1 MSKTKLISSLV
12 FCIFLLASWMYGEN
26 QERIIIQTPL
36 KPIKEVYPD
45 YPEIL
50 KKEGVAA
57 RFLISI
63 SIDRKGNVT
72 RASIWNSLYPELEE
86 TLEEVFSQWKFE
98 PLIHRGEPIR
108 TFGFIW
114 LIFYPGKSSPQ
125 ARESESMM
133 EPPEE
138 ELSAV
143 PNEELQMVLDKC
155 AEYCLKLSES
165 ALYYVC
171 HEKIRE
177 KFKRIEGP
185 DGTGIIPPR
194 DSTHGLEIGAAYFS
208 ILMLGGTNKNVYVY
222 DYQLIK
228 KEGNIEEKRILME
241 KDGKDVKLE
250 DVPLGTK
257 PSYALKP
264 VLAPVQILGTDH
276 RSKFSFRLAGD
287 EKIKGKL
294 AYVIEAC
301 LRPGQTGYI
310 RRGRIWVDKSDFR
323 IVKVEVETDF
333 VEGFEQIFAECEQY
347 YLKPH
352 FKSTYYYE
360 IDKNSLLFPSRSEI
374 RVEYSG
380 FYKKKRDL
388 KSEVE
393 VTYENYKFFTV
404 KWSHETIKK
413 KLEALFSNRSKL
425 ILKNSIRLVPCILR
439 YF

>member
-1 MSKTKLISSLV
+1 
-12 FCIFLLASWMYGEN
+12 MYGEN
-26 QERIIIQTPL
+26 KERIIVITPL
-36 KPIKEVYPD
+36 NPIKKVNPD

-72 RASIWNSLYPELEE
+72 RASIGKSLYPELEKKIKE
-86 TLEEVFSQWKFE
+86 AFAQWKFE

-125 ARESESMM
+125 ARESESVI
-133 EPPEE
+133 ESLEE
-138 ELSAV
+138 EPAV
-143 PNEELQMVLDKC
+143 LPNEELQMVLDKC

-185 DGTGIIPPR
+185 DGTGIILPR
-194 DSTHGLEIGAAYFS
+194 ASTRGYEIGSAYCN
-208 ILMLGGTNKNVYVY
+208 ILMLVDTEKNVYVY

-250 DVPLGTK
+250 DIPLGTK

-264 VLAPVQILGTDH
+264 VLVPVQILGIEH
-276 RSKFSFRLAGD
+276 RSRFSFKLVGD
-287 EKIKGKL
+287 KKINGKL

-333 VEGFEQIFAECEQY
+333 VEGFEQILAECEQY

-360 IDKNSLLFPSRSEI
+360 IDKNGLLFPSRSEI

-380 FYKKKRDL
+380 FYEKKRDL
-388 KSEVE
+388 KSEIE
-393 VTYENYKFFTV
+393 VTYGNYKFFTV

-413 KLEALFSNRSKL
+413 KLEVLFSNRSKL
-425 ILKNSIRLVPCILR
+425 ILKNSIRLLPCMLR